1 MAKKLTEKFACI
13 GIQYNNLEGEISEA
27 ATKRN
32 LKRMKDYWEWA
43 YEQFSYAF
51 PVKMIAYPEYAAN
64 GYPAGSMAEAL
75 KASQKVGDS
84 ITTEIGSWC
93 KEYDCFVSFGMG
105 ESIDQYPKSSFDT
118 AVIMNDQAGVELI
131 YRKTNP
137 WLPDEYWPSP
147 HDFKDTWDF
156 EKNPLYPVA
165 KSTIGNWGA
174 YICNDGMT
182 PENCRQLA
190 FNGAECM
197 YHPELLMDPWIIP
210 PLEYFELQTRWNSV
224 VNLCYHVAV
233 NSGWA
238 PVECPPYGMQG
249 GSMQV
254 DFEGRLLSACP
265 KAAVEAF
272 AFTWFS
278 IRDVREYRTTMPT
291 HNGLNSFKG
300 DNFDYFRR
308 PVMYPSHPQIADD
321 PEWDMYK
328 SREVMKKAM
337 SRFWGDYYKD
347 AVPLEGSAFVDACLK
362 G

>member
-1 MAKKLTEKFACI
+1 MGALVEKYAVI
-13 GIQYNNLEGEISEA
+13 GIQYNNLEGEISDA

-51 PVKMIAYPEYAAN
+51 PVKMIAYPEYATN
-64 GYPAGSMAEAL
+64 GYPAGSMQEAL

-84 ITTEIGSWC
+84 ITQEVGSWC

-105 ESIDQYPKSSFDT
+105 ESLDQYPKSSFDT
-118 AVIMNDQAGVELI
+118 AVIMNDQAGVELV

-165 KSTIGNWGA
+165 KTTIGNWGA

-197 YHPELLMDPWIIP
+197 FHPELLMDPWDHSAAGVLRAAD
-210 PLEYFELQTRWNSV
+210 PLELRRERVLPQRRELRLGSCRV
-224 VNLCYHVAV
+224 PALRHAGRLHADRLRRPSAV
-233 NSGWA
+233 LL
-238 PVECPPYGMQG
+238 P
-249 GSMQV
+249 
-254 DFEGRLLSACP
+254 EGRCRSLLLHLVQHP
-265 KAAVEAF
+265 
-272 AFTWFS
+272 
-278 IRDVREYRTTMPT
+278 
-291 HNGLNSFKG
+291 
-300 DNFDYFRR
+300 RR
-308 PVMYPSHPQIADD
+308 ARVSHHHAHAQR
-321 PEWDMYK
+321 PELLQGRQLRLLPPPDHVSVPPANRRR
-328 SREVMKKAM
+328 SRMGYV
-337 SRFWGDYYKD
+337 
-347 AVPLEGSAFVDACLK
+347 
-362 G
+362 